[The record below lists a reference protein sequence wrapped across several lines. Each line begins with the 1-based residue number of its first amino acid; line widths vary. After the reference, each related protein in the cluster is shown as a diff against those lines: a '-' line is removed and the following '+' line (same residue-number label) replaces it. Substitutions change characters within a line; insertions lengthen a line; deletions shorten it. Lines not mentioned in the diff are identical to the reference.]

1 VKPFTVRLRFR
12 GDLDVFLGSRVGDA
26 VIERKLTEKTSIKDI
41 IESCGVPHPEVDLIL
56 VDEQAVDF
64 SYTLAEDARVEVF
77 PVQDRLTYHT
87 DKRLQH
93 IGISKFVSDVHL
105 GGLSRSLRLLGFD
118 VAYDRHAEDRQLLE
132 ITANEN
138 RALLTRDRR
147 LLMHAIV
154 EHGYCPRSQ
163 NAEEQTIEVVRRF
176 SLSELIAPF
185 TRCLRCNAQL
195 EEAAKADIIDKLE
208 PLTKIYYDQFRR
220 CPGCKQIYWSGSHFP
235 KLQKKIEE
243 IRSGIRDKA

>member
-1 VKPFTVRLRFR
+1 M
-12 GDLDVFLGSRVGDA
+12 
-26 VIERKLTEKTSIKDI
+26 
-41 IESCGVPHPEVDLIL
+41 
-56 VDEQAVDF
+56 VDEQPVDF
-64 SYTLAEDARVEVF
+64 SYTLGENARVEVF
-77 PVQDRLTYHT
+77 PVQERLTYHT

-154 EHGYCPRSQ
+154 KHGYCPRSQ
-163 NAEEQTIEVVRRF
+163 NAEEQTVEVVRRF
-176 SLSELIAPF
+176 NLSELMAPF

-195 EEAAKADIIDKLE
+195 EEAARADIIDKLE
-208 PLTKIYYDQFRR
+208 PLTKVYYDQFRR
-220 CPGCKQIYWSGSHFP
+220 CPCCKQI
-235 KLQKKIEE
+235 
-243 IRSGIRDKA
+243 